1 MAIIRAYTIDLPL
14 GIGTRAVEFGRF
26 TEENQEKTIAHGLTQ
41 KLGDLTAKHQVE
53 PADPSKRKKG
63 VKYYP
68 NAAARKAAVEVA
80 ADALLSRLYAG
91 EWNQDGS
98 GRGISTED
106 GYRFSIIFGYLG
118 IAAKDQAS
126 RRKAGIESLI
136 QSYAIKKSGKSNIKG
151 KALKAAIAATEIELE
166 KKVELQKA
174 IYS

>member
-14 GIGTRAVEFGRF
+14 EIGTRAVEFGRF
-26 TEENQEKTIAHGLTQ
+26 TEGLQEMTIAHGLTQ
-41 KLGDLTAKHQVE
+41 KLGDLTAKHQIA
-53 PADPSKRKKG
+53 PADASKEKKG
-63 VKYYP
+63 MKYYP
-68 NAAARKAAVEVA
+68 DAAARKAAVEAA
-80 ADALLSRLYAG
+80 ADALISRWYAG

-98 GRGISTED
+98 GRGLSTED

-118 IAAKDQAS
+118 IAPKDQAS
-126 RRKAGIESLI
+126 RRKDGIKSLI

-151 KALKAAIAATEIELE
+151 NALKEAIAATEIELE